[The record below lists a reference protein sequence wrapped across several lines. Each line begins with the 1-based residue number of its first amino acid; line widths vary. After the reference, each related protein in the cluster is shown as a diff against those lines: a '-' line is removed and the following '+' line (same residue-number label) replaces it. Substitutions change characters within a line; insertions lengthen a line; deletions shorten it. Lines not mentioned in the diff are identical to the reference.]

1 MDELKET
8 FSRNAATLPG
18 DFAAVVALVVIAFVG
33 LSLPAMF

>member
-1 MDELKET
+1 MNELKET

-18 DFAAVVALVVIAFVG
+18 DCAAVAALVIIAFVG